1 MNLRLALYELIRQHR
16 LDRPS
21 AMQLLALAGLGQQ
34 PAALAVHLW
43 RTMAVLGAALAGLG
57 IVLWIAANWDTMGRA
72 SRFVLLQ
79 GFVLT
84 MCLGAAW
91 RAAARLPLLLLA
103 LLGTGALLAF
113 FGQTYQ
119 AGTDPWQ
126 LSALWALLTL
136 PLALAARSDVV
147 WLPWVVVAMMG
158 ISEWVL
164 AHSVQHLLL
173 RQGPNLS
180 VYAMALSATIAVAM
194 GMAPALRRFTG
205 AGLWAFRCAVLQALA
220 MITFIAISGLF
231 HDTVAVQY
239 PLGVVLQAG
248 CMVLMGSRRHFEV
261 FLLSAAAL
269 SLNVLLA
276 FGLFYWLLKTRWVA
290 ETSIDIRFL
299 WLIVG
304 MGAAGMLAATV
315 SLVLRLVRRATGDA
329 R

>member
-119 AGTDPWQ
+119 TGADPWH
-126 LSALWALLTL
+126 LFALWALLTL

-147 WLPWVVVAMMG
+147 WLPWVVVAMTG
-158 ISEWVL
+158 ITLW
-164 AHSVQHLLL
+164 AHAHTAHLWL
-173 RQGPNLS
+173 RQARDMD
-180 VYAMALSATIAVAM
+180 VHAIAMGAAVAVTIT
-194 GMAPALRRFTG
+194 MAPTLRRFTG
-205 AGLWAFRCAVLQALA
+205 AGLWAFRGAGLLALA
-220 MITFIAISGLF
+220 LITFTAISGLF
-231 HDTVAVQY
+231 RHTMAPQY
-239 PLGVVLQAG
+239 PLGLVLLAG
-248 CMVLMGSRRHFEV
+248 CTAIVGSRRYFEV
-261 FLLSAAAL
+261 FMLCAAAL
-269 SLNVLLA
+269 SLNVSLVCGLVYLLWETRRGDITGILLTT
-276 FGLFYWLLKTRWVA
+276 GLGTV
-290 ETSIDIRFL
+290 
-299 WLIVG
+299 
-304 MGAAGMLAATV
+304 GMLAATV
-315 SLVLRLVRRATGDA
+315 SLVLKRTRHAAGDA
-329 R
+329 Q